1 MANKY
6 ALVIAQINLSLSV
19 LFRPF
24 WAIFVC
30 MNQNIENIRVISR
43 QVAEEN
49 NLFLIDLIFRGSESS
64 RVIEVFIDGEK
75 NISADECALVSKE
88 ISKQID
94 EQGLFKTYR
103 LDVSSPG
110 VERPLI
116 YLKQYPK
123 HLNRLFEIEFKA
135 FDTSSTFKGRLVL
148 IENEIL
154 TFQSNKEI
162 KIKFSDIIKAKVL
175 VSFN

>member
-1 MANKY
+1 
-6 ALVIAQINLSLSV
+6 LSV
-19 LFRPF
+19 FIRPF
-24 WAIFVC
+24 WAIFVS
-30 MNQNIENIRVISR
+30 MNQNFENIREIAQ
-43 QVAEEN
+43 QVAEQN

-64 RVIEVFIDGEK
+64 RVIEVFIDGEI
-75 NISADECALVSKE
+75 NITADDCALVSRE

-94 EQGLFKTYR
+94 ETELLKSYR

-116 YLKQYPK
+116 YLKQYQK
-123 HLNRLFEIEFKA
+123 HLNRLFEIEFNVS
-135 FDTSSTFKGRLVL
+135 DSPTIFKGKL
-148 IENEIL
+148 ISIEDEVL

-162 KIKFSDIIKAKVL
+162 KIKFQDIVKAKVL

>member
-1 MANKY
+1 
-6 ALVIAQINLSLSV
+6 
-19 LFRPF
+19 
-24 WAIFVC
+24 
-30 MNQNIENIRVISR
+30 MNQNFENIREIAQ
-43 QVAEEN
+43 QVAEQN
-49 NLFLIDLIFRGSESS
+49 NLFLIDLIVRGSESS
-64 RVIEVFIDGEK
+64 RVIEVFIDGEI
-75 NISADECALVSKE
+75 NITADECALVSRE

-94 EQGLFKTYR
+94 EKELLKSYR

-110 VERPLI
+110 VDRPLI

-123 HLNRLFEIEFKA
+123 HLNRLFEVEYNA
-135 FDTSSTFKGRLVL
+135 SGESSIFKGRLISV
-148 IENEIL
+148 EDEVL

>member
-1 MANKY
+1 
-6 ALVIAQINLSLSV
+6 
-19 LFRPF
+19 
-24 WAIFVC
+24 
-30 MNQNIENIRVISR
+30 MNQNIENIRQIAK
-43 QVAEEN
+43 QVAEQN

-64 RVIEVFIDGEK
+64 RVIEVFIDGEI
-75 NISADECALVSKE
+75 NITADECALVSRE

-94 EQGLFKTYR
+94 ENELLKSYR

-110 VERPLI
+110 VDRPLI

-123 HLNRLFEIEFKA
+123 HLNRLFEVEYNA
-135 FDTSSTFKGRLVL
+135 SGESSIFKGKL
-148 IENEIL
+148 ISVEDEVL

-162 KIKFSDIIKAKVL
+162 KIKFPDIVKAKVL

>member
-1 MANKY
+1 
-6 ALVIAQINLSLSV
+6 
-19 LFRPF
+19 
-24 WAIFVC
+24 
-30 MNQNIENIRVISR
+30 MNQNFENIRQIAQ

-49 NLFLIDLIFRGSESS
+49 SLFLIDLIVRGSESS
-64 RVIEVFIDGEK
+64 RVIEVFIDGEI

-88 ISKQID
+88 ITKRID
-94 EQGLFKTYR
+94 EKELLKSYR

-110 VERPLI
+110 VDRPLI

-123 HLNRLFEIEFKA
+123 HLNRLFEIEFNA
-135 FDTSSTFKGRLVL
+135 SGSSSTFKGKLVS
-148 IENEIL
+148 IEDEVL

-162 KIKFSDIIKAKVL
+162 KIKFQDIIKAKVL

>member
-1 MANKY
+1 
-6 ALVIAQINLSLSV
+6 
-19 LFRPF
+19 
-24 WAIFVC
+24 
-30 MNQNIENIRVISR
+30 MNQNFENIREIAQ
-43 QVAEEN
+43 QVAEQN

-64 RVIEVFIDGEK
+64 RVIEVFIDGEI
-75 NISADECALVSKE
+75 NITADECALVSRE

-94 EQGLFKTYR
+94 EQELLKSYR

-116 YLKQYPK
+116 YLKQYQK
-123 HLNRLFEIEFKA
+123 HLNRLFEIEFNVSG
-135 FDTSSTFKGRLVL
+135 SSSIFKGKL
-148 IENEIL
+148 ISVEDEVL

-162 KIKFSDIIKAKVL
+162 KIKFPDIIKAKVL